1 MILAVYN
8 NESIITYGVNMD
20 EVTYNLSMIGAY
32 NNADNINKDITFY
45 DAKKLVTRAEN
56 KGVTIDIL
64 E

>member
-8 NESIITYGVNMD
+8 NETIICSGVNMQ
-20 EVTYNLSMIGAY
+20 EVIDKLSIIDDYHMAEY
-32 NNADNINKDITFY
+32 INRDITFY
-45 DAKKLVTRAEN
+45 DAKKLVTNAEN